1 MNKKMN
7 RTELIYHVC
16 EFYVK
21 NNSFSIITDDGIKVN
36 KTTSQVLELKNKM
49 FHKLNKQLCQKKK
62 IESS

>member
-49 FHKLNKQLCQKKK
+49 FHKLNK
-62 IESS
+62 